1 MVKSERE
8 NPLKRGGRPGLDQD
22 TLAALGSVANLLLE
36 LKQYDQAAPLLQE
49 CIDGLAMLVGP
60 THQSTLAATSNLAIC
75 FVKTTDF
82 AAALPLAK
90 QSLKGFTQV
99 QGKQHPNTVKAA
111 ALMDEVTARLDSCAS
126 EQPEPAPEPAPPTET
141 PPPIPPT
148 SVSATVANH
157 IDKSGATDG
166 KEGEEKNSNFLV
178 FLIISVVV
186 MLALVGA
193 YVKLCRRKSIKPA
206 DIDLDSEGFGA
217 ITRDSH
223 FNRTTKTTTNE
234 LVTNMAP

>member
-126 EQPEPAPEPAPPTET
+126 EQPEPAPEPAPGCAKCG
-141 PPPIPPT
+141 T
-148 SVSATVANH
+148 SAAKLKVCSRCKGVSYSSRECQKA
-157 IDKSGATDG
+157 DW
-166 KEGEEKNSNFLV
+166 KEHK
-178 FLIISVVV
+178 
-186 MLALVGA
+186 
-193 YVKLCRRKSIKPA
+193 KLCNPPA
-206 DIDLDSEGFGA
+206 
-217 ITRDSH
+217 
-223 FNRTTKTTTNE
+223 
-234 LVTNMAP
+234 